1 MGNVWWGTSEGS
13 RGSAASLA
21 TSYADVAGV
30 SAGTASVR
38 GVPSPADHL
47 LALVETTGR
56 ADEDDASAQR
66 LRRAMAGESPARFAG
81 RLVMERA
88 AHLVS
93 TTDRSLQDIAV
104 DCGFRRYDVFA
115 RAFRREL
122 GALPSQ
128 WRADPTS
135 HLIDAP
141 GDVHFH
147 PPDGL
152 RLPARWRMD
161 HVDLLV
167 DMVEHHVRVVAGL
180 LDAAAAVADDELDRP
195 AEGGSLRSALASA
208 VGRMATFTGLVHDT
222 PLDAPAAESLPAL
235 RDRLARVG
243 PEFVDSVALLGT
255 TGRFDEAF
263 VDAFTPHPTTRSF
276 GTMLTRAVTD
286 ADGTLLV
293 ARTRLRDCGIEWEV
307 PT

>member
-1 MGNVWWGTSEGS
+1 M
-13 RGSAASLA
+13 
-21 TSYADVAGV
+21 
-30 SAGTASVR
+30 SAGTTSVR
-38 GVPSPADHL
+38 PVPSPADHL
-47 LALVETTGR
+47 LALVDSAGR

-93 TTDRSLQDIAV
+93 TTDRTLEDIAV

-122 GALPSQ
+122 GTLPSQ

-135 HLIDAP
+135 HLLDAP
-141 GDVHFH
+141 GDVHFQ

-152 RLPARWRMD
+152 RLPASRRMD
-161 HVDLLV
+161 HVDLV
-167 DMVEHHVRVVAGL
+167 VEMVEHHVRVVTGL
-180 LDAAAAVADDELDRP
+180 VDAARAVADDELDRP
-195 AEGGSLRSALASA
+195 TAGSTLRSALAAA
-208 VGRMATFTGLVHDT
+208 VERMAALTALVHDT
-222 PLDAPAAESLPAL
+222 PLGVPPDRSLPGL
-235 RDRLARVG
+235 RDHLARVG
-243 PEFVDSVALLGT
+243 PDFVDAVALLGA

-276 GTMLTRAVTD
+276 GTMVTRAITD
-286 ADGTLLV
+286 ADGVLLL
-293 ARTRLRDCGIEWEV
+293 ARTRLRECGVAWEA